1 MILFT
6 LYIVDLRFSP
16 YYKQFEEDAL
26 VSFSV
31 CLLQILSRFYQ
42 AWEERLNQI
51 NALFDVWIDVQ
62 RRWVYLEGLFTGSA
76 DIVHLLPTET
86 SRFTNVSTEFL
97 GLMKKVIAAPRIL
110 DVVHI
115 QGAQRILERLAD
127 NLAKVQKALGE
138 YLERERSSFP
148 RFYFVGDEDL
158 LEILGNSKDIMR
170 VQKHLKKMF
179 AGIMAIEF
187 DDETRIVSAMISRE
201 GEHVQFKQPI
211 DIKETPKVNDW
222 LRRIEQEMQS
232 TLAKLLGD
240 ALITLNKFDINT
252 VNESDFMRW
261 LDDYPV
267 SALFKAFWPK

>member
-1 MILFT
+1 M
-6 LYIVDLRFSP
+6 
-16 YYKQFEEDAL
+16 
-26 VSFSV
+26 SFSV

>member
-1 MILFT
+1 M
-6 LYIVDLRFSP
+6 
-16 YYKQFEEDAL
+16 
-26 VSFSV
+26 SFSV

-97 GLMKKVIAAPRIL
+97 GLMKKVTAAPRIL